1 MSETKIPRHVTEAKN
16 SIEHFY
22 RDLWLHQT
30 NRLARFAKLEEL
42 MLAQGLSD
50 DEKAAA
56 RSHLMT
62 KESES
67 LRLRRAPL
75 NVGDFEKIKLIGK
88 GAFGEVRLVRKVDS
102 GQIYAMKVLPKKDMV
117 NREQVA
123 HVIAERDILVAA
135 ESEWIVKMFYAFK
148 DEKNLYMVMEFV
160 PGGDMMTLL
169 IKRDTL
175 SEEETRF
182 YLAETVLA
190 LDCVHDLGYIHRFV
204 MGDVA
209 FCGNFLIYQRR
220 ETR

>member
-1 MSETKIPRHVTEAKN
+1 
-16 SIEHFY
+16 
-22 RDLWLHQT
+22 
-30 NRLARFAKLEEL
+30 

-190 LDCVHDLGYIHRFV
+190 LDCVHDLGYIHRLV
-204 MGDVA
+204 MGVVG
-209 FCGNFLIYQRR
+209 FCCNFFDFA
-220 ETR
+220 ET